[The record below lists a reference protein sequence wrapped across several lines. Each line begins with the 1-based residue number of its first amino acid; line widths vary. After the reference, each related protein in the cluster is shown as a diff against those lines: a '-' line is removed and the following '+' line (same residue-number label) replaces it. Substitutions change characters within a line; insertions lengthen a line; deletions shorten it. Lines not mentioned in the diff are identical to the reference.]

1 MSLALYPPAF
11 TVPSNQQSFQRR
23 ARYGSEYITV
33 RFNDTVYL
41 TALRLSISLS
51 IWSSTTFISLAFKA
65 SINECLQLFGI
76 AKDVLDDFEE
86 LMYTEGL
93 VGVIDERIAARSL
106 SVRLSTARL
115 PSMTDCSS

>member
-1 MSLALYPPAF
+1 MLATL
-11 TVPSNQQSFQRR
+11 
-23 ARYGSEYITV
+23 
-33 RFNDTVYL
+33 
-41 TALRLSISLS
+41 
-51 IWSSTTFISLAFKA
+51 
-65 SINECLQLFGI
+65 GI